1 MRSLDVG
8 IALITMLDKS
18 GLKSSYLLG
27 GITDA
32 CQKQFL
38 VFVAH
43 CSDLSESLLLI
54 CQLILKNHNRVYPL
68 FQIIFSL
75 CLKLFQGVEP
85 FFSHI
90 HSMLQLGL

>member
-1 MRSLDVG
+1 
-8 IALITMLDKS
+8 MLEKS
-18 GLKSSYLLG
+18 GLKGSYLLG

-38 VFVAH
+38 VFVAY
-43 CSDLSESLLLI
+43 CPDLFESLLLI
-54 CQLILKNHNRVYPL
+54 CQRILKNHDWVYPL
-68 FQIIFSL
+68 FQIIFGL
-75 CLKLFQGVEP
+75 CLKLFKGVEP